1 MEERKEMV
9 GTDEAVGKV
18 TFQDRGNG
26 KALGRVTAA
35 PTEGTGER

>member
-18 TFQDRGNG
+18 IFQDRGNE
-26 KALGRVTAA
+26 KVLGRVTAA
-35 PTEGTGER
+35 STEGTGKG